1 MIEKAAVVLSI
12 SQGYAWVS
20 SDDVTACGSSCTSS
34 ASGACSSLNLQ
45 FYSREKLEQ
54 VQVANPFHAK
64 PGDQVIVGL
73 PSEGLLKSSLL
84 VYLLPLVSLLIFAF
98 LGNEVFI
105 SMQVNGEIG
114 AVFMGFAGLLG
125 GLRFSNILVQN
136 SSHLKDK
143 LQPVILRKNHNFSEH
158 SIKFVAPI
166 V

>member
-1 MIEKAAVVLSI
+1 MIEKTAVVVSI
-12 SQGYAWVS
+12 SQGHAWVS
-20 SDDVTACGSSCTSS
+20 SDELTGCGSC
-34 ASGACSSLNLQ
+34 ASGTSGGCSSTNLQ
-45 FYSREKLEQ
+45 FYSREKLTQ

-105 SMQVNGEIG
+105 LMQMNGEIG
-114 AVFMGFAGLLG
+114 AAFMGFAGLLG

-136 SSHLKDK
+136 SSDLKDK

-158 SIKFVAPI
+158 TIKFAAPI

>member
-1 MIEKAAVVLSI
+1 
-12 SQGYAWVS
+12 
-20 SDDVTACGSSCTSS
+20 
-34 ASGACSSLNLQ
+34 
-45 FYSREKLEQ
+45 
-54 VQVANPFHAK
+54 
-64 PGDQVIVGL
+64 VGL